1 MCFIQRD
8 IASVCLSSDLRE
20 ISQCFRR
27 QTAEER
33 EQERQAA
40 TKYFLSMQMG
50 SMAAAAAAAAVTTTP
65 AAAAS
70 PLNLMEAGFDDLPDV
85 QKLEAKKQT

>member
-1 MCFIQRD
+1 MVPIIINAFGD
-8 IASVCLSSDLRE
+8 KKNFKLN
-20 ISQCFRR
+20 CFRR

-50 SMAAAAAAAAVTTTP
+50 SMNSP
-65 AAAAS
+65 PRDSNSHPSAS
-70 PLNLMEAGFDDLPDV
+70 DGGG
-85 QKLEAKKQT
+85 AKANSEVINSIVRQSPIF